1 DMKKFAEATKDMAP
15 AMQDALKS
23 VVGFKPQIDDLKKT
37 VQGNFWGQFTDQI
50 KPLVSGYLPIM
61 KQGLG
66 AIATQLGM
74 TGRLAM
80 AAAQNP
86 LFKGA
91 IAGIVNNTA
100 AAVKNMAPALG
111 NVLTGFVR
119 IGVIGSN
126 YLPALGKAI
135 TDVTLK
141 FRLWANDAVKSGKL
155 EQLIDGA
162 IQGFKDLGGIVSNV
176 GSILASVFTG
186 LGGVVE
192 SPLARIRELTGQ
204 VAEFLKTA
212 AAQDGLRA
220 LGETLQVVG
229 DVVGKVVMT
238 ALKELAPTL
247 VSLAPVAQEVAR
259 TLGDLLIGALETVGP
274 LIRGVAD
281 VFNAFPGA
289 ASVATVAVVGFVA
302 AIRTIRAVNAVTDL
316 LGMESV
322 FARCGASAETAG
334 GKVGRFGGALG
345 LLRGALAVG
354 AVAAIAVEMDQVN
367 VAAAGGAEN
376 LQGFERNLHNI
387 VGAGEQLASGDIPG
401 IIRDIGAQVAA
412 TNDTW
417 KAGQAPVQQWSLSVG
432 RAASDAAISMQNF
445 FRGLVGLPPLP
456 PLKLD
461 VDPTTGQAKVADF
474 VGGVSR
480 TRGTAQLDAD
490 ASRGNAVLGG
500 WKGSASATVGTAHL
514 NAESGQANS
523 TRAGWQGAA
532 NGTVGTAH
540 LHAEP
545 GQANAA
551 LGGWRGS
558 ANATVGTAHLNAN
571 TSSATSAVNSWRAWA
586 SGIVVTVRA
595 VLQRIGFAGG
605 GPVLPGM
612 ADGGPITGPGSGTS
626 DQAGMFALSA
636 GEWVMT
642 AKQVQNAGGFA
653 GMARLSAALEKG
665 HLLGLAGGGGIRA
678 NARAAMRT
686 PTPAPAGGSSGGT
699 VVQFAGNT
707 SDALATVIMQMI
719 RTNKIQIKAA

>member
-1 DMKKFAEATKDMAP
+1 MAQTESKIRLIFEGAERGVAAAAAKASAAVRSLDDDNSRLSASADRAQSALGTMTRGMFALGAANGAIQVIGGTVGALTQLAPAALLVPGALLAGAAAMGTFKIATAGVGDALKAGLSGDMKKFAEATKDMAP

-74 TGRLAM
+74 TGRLAL

-387 VGAGEQLASGDIPG
+387 VGAGEQLASGDIP
-401 IIRDIGAQVAA
+401 
-412 TNDTW
+412 
-417 KAGQAPVQQWSLSVG
+417 
-432 RAASDAAISMQNF
+432 
-445 FRGLVGLPPLP
+445 
-456 PLKLD
+456 
-461 VDPTTGQAKVADF
+461 
-474 VGGVSR
+474 
-480 TRGTAQLDAD
+480 
-490 ASRGNAVLGG
+490 
-500 WKGSASATVGTAHL
+500 
-514 NAESGQANS
+514 
-523 TRAGWQGAA
+523 
-532 NGTVGTAH
+532 
-540 LHAEP
+540 
-545 GQANAA
+545 
-551 LGGWRGS
+551 
-558 ANATVGTAHLNAN
+558 
-571 TSSATSAVNSWRAWA
+571 
-586 SGIVVTVRA
+586 
-595 VLQRIGFAGG
+595 
-605 GPVLPGM
+605 
-612 ADGGPITGPGSGTS
+612 
-626 DQAGMFALSA
+626 
-636 GEWVMT
+636 
-642 AKQVQNAGGFA
+642 
-653 GMARLSAALEKG
+653 
-665 HLLGLAGGGGIRA
+665 
-678 NARAAMRT
+678 
-686 PTPAPAGGSSGGT
+686 
-699 VVQFAGNT
+699 
-707 SDALATVIMQMI
+707 
-719 RTNKIQIKAA
+719 